1 MGKVIVC
8 LFCFTCLFYPSR
20 IDPYINF
27 CANVAL
33 LYFYKVVQCATFK
46 YSKQIRKLYFLVF
59 SFGEKISADKLLKME
74 GNDPS
79 KNIKDW
85 LAKMGDPNW
94 DPWPKNC
101 FGKEILDDE
110 NGIKIDPTIHD
121 ENYKYRGHRD
131 EDGEPHAFGEIT
143 YENGD
148 IVQSEFKHGEIF

>member
-1 MGKVIVC
+1 MWPCYTFTRLCSVQLSNTQSRFVSFTFLC
-8 LFCFTCLFYPSR
+8 L
-20 IDPYINF
+20 
-27 CANVAL
+27 AL
-33 LYFYKVVQCATFK
+33 EK
-46 YSKQIRKLYFLVF
+46 
-59 SFGEKISADKLLKME
+59 KISADKLLKME

-85 LAKMGDPNW
+85 LTKMGDPNW

-148 IVQSEFKHGEIF
+148 IVQSEFKHGENFNWGASINYDHKRHP